1 MTHFISNKPGNLEY
15 IDYNEHVP
23 VSPSPTSTDSSERS
37 LSYNP
42 QLEENCILT
51 IIYGLFLDGNIIFKN
66 DASELKTII
75 EQQAE
80 SNNCY
85 AKCAVTLIEAYNID
99 YNVLDKFCKSKY
111 YQGSLNRRMS
121 NQESMAINQIE
132 RLLDRLGFTL
142 DLKAKPILSMK
153 EQDKMLDTVKIKC
166 NELISIYEQS
176 EDNEH
181 KQIYI
186 TLRDK
191 IQFLQDQQKKADK
204 TQQQIQQNFARMSR
218 RGGKKKMGKRR
229 KTKKKKN

>member
-1 MTHFISNKPGNLEY
+1 
-15 IDYNEHVP
+15 
-23 VSPSPTSTDSSERS
+23 
-37 LSYNP
+37 
-42 QLEENCILT
+42 
-51 IIYGLFLDGNIIFKN
+51 
-66 DASELKTII
+66 
-75 EQQAE
+75 
-80 SNNCY
+80 
-85 AKCAVTLIEAYNID
+85 
-99 YNVLDKFCKSKY
+99 
-111 YQGSLNRRMS
+111 MS

-191 IQFLQDQQKKADK
+191 IQFHQDQQKKADK

-218 RGGKKKMGKRR
+218 RGGKKKMGKHRKSKRR
-229 KTKKKKN
+229 KN